1 MPPKKRVDSDNT
13 LEKFVDNLRS
23 LLSRIN
29 NGTDNLENLLGVVFP
44 RGGWLLEQFVNNFI
58 NNRDINRRA
67 SMNNTAQSI
76 PAADLL
82 TEDNWNVIR
91 DIYRGIL
98 NNKFINEFINK
109 KESINK
115 KTIDTILSIL
125 NMVKKHIEN
134 IVNYINEHYAP
145 EYTSLVNKFKE
156 LLEQIADIKAKLDHI
171 IIPPPKSHVRNSG
184 AMFQPTNGAASSSS
198 DLRPFTPK
206 KRTTTSTKT
215 RSAKRQKTQHPEEQ
229 VVNNDEVNL
238 QSPQEQRLLG
248 REKNRK
254 AQMLNDAKSSAVSFN
269 PVTPKNK
276 TTKSSVTTKKKTANT
291 SHASF
296 AKHTEP
302 KTPGNLAVNDKKNIQ
317 TPQAQRALLRGIGK
331 LINEEEEVRGN
342 LTDEESVA
350 FLTLEQQLILQNQP
364 PSDLPNVVPETQEQI
379 SDSVVN
385 LEGQFDDVAD
395 NQPEFD
401 LNAPDID
408 YQSEFDLNEDAPQEI
423 EWFTDDEMNALLQHY
438 FGNNDDVRL
447 MVAINLFQHGGVL
460 LRQNL
465 EDLQLQQALEQ
476 SFTEQA
482 PQRTII
488 VPINLGN
495 THWAA
500 LHIYFNTEDRTAP
513 EINYFDPFG
522 HRMPLELEEVLREVF
537 TGLQP
542 NDVLWYPIRFQY
554 DGHNCGPWT
563 IAILNSLVNN
573 SGLPDEDFNVNDAR
587 IMYRDIL
594 RQTVIGAVQ
603 PMAARISIDRNLQDG
618 EAMLGI
624 LNTEAI
630 DLDGDVTAIE
640 TNSEIIHLQQRVRE
654 QFLNANEPSAIQE
667 IAGDGNCFYR
677 SIALILYGRDALND
691 DAAYLGVRK
700 LVADYLERNRQ
711 QLEGYYNRWPN
722 DKKKDRNFDQ
732 YIHDVRTNSNQWA
745 GELEVISLIKIL
757 KRPIYTVEISSSDGA
772 SETGVTNCQ
781 QVHNINAN
789 NPLKMDEPIFVHYD
803 RKKQHYRAYVLG
815 SIVEETEPLPSSSS
829 PKSYLPQFNAAQNE
843 QHQIQNNAADFG
855 IHFEVPDSANVRLA
869 DRVVDNTTVP
879 ESTVNEPEEGLEVHR
894 DTVDINEDIAMEA
907 MLFAARDQFFI
918 EAEAEIEELLAEE
931 RDQFLLEAEAEVEAM
946 FIEESPTSPKR
957 GPGI

>member
-13 LEKFVDNLRS
+13 LEKFVDNLRF

-29 NGTDNLENLLGVVFP
+29 GTNNLDNLVEVVFP

-82 TEDNWNVIR
+82 TEDNWNIIR
-91 DIYRGIL
+91 KIYLGIL
-98 NNKFINEFINK
+98 NNQFINKFINKE
-109 KESINK
+109 ESINK
-115 KTIDTILSIL
+115 KTVDTILRIL

-134 IVNYINEHYAP
+134 IVDYINEHYAS
-145 EYTSLVNKFKE
+145 EYKSLVNKFKE
-156 LLEQIADIKAKLDHI
+156 LLERIADIKAKLDQI
-171 IIPPPKSHVRNSG
+171 IIPAPKSHVRNSG

-215 RSAKRQKTQHPEEQ
+215 RSTKRQKTQHPEEQ

-238 QSPQEQRLLG
+238 QSPQKQRLLG
-248 REKNRK
+248 RENRK
-254 AQMLNDAKSSAVSFN
+254 AQMLNDAQSSAVSFN

-296 AKHTEP
+296 AKHPEP
-302 KTPGNLAVNDKKNIQ
+302 KNPGNLAVNDKKNIQ

-350 FLTLEQQLILQNQP
+350 FLTLEQQLILQNKP
-364 PSDLPNVVPETQEQI
+364 PSDLPNVVPEPQEQI

-401 LNAPDID
+401 LNADEQPAFDPDID
-408 YQSEFDLNEDAPQEI
+408 YQSEFDLNEDAPQER

-438 FGNNDDVRL
+438 FGNNYDVRL
-447 MVAINLFQHGGVL
+447 MVAIDLFQHGGVL
-460 LRQNL
+460 LRKNL

-573 SGLPDEDFNVNDAR
+573 SGLPDEDFNINDAR
-587 IMYRDIL
+587 IMYRDTL
-594 RQTVIGAVQ
+594 
-603 PMAARISIDRNLQDG
+603 MAAGVGGQLYEIQDE
-618 EAMLGI
+618 EAMLG
-624 LNTEAI
+624 LNSEVI
-630 DLDGDVTAIE
+630 DLDNNTTTIE
-640 TNSEIIHLQQRVRE
+640 TDPAIIELQQRVHE
-654 QFLNANEPSAIQE
+654 QFLNANEPRAIQE

-677 SIALILYGRDALND
+677 SIALILHGRDALND
-691 DAAYLGVRK
+691 DTYLLRVRT
-700 LVADYLERNRQ
+700 LVADYLENHRQ
-711 QLEGYYNRWPN
+711 GLEDFYNRLPDN
-722 DKKKDRNFDQ
+722 KKNGRSFDQ

-757 KRPIYTVEISSSDGA
+757 ERPIYTLEISSSDGTF
-772 SETGVTNCQ
+772 EPEVTNCH
-781 QVHNINAN
+781 QVHGIQHAQH
-789 NPLKMDEPIFVHYD
+789 PLNMDKPIFVHYD
-803 RKKQHYRAYVLG
+803 RKKQHYRAYVSG
-815 SIVEETEPLPSSSS
+815 PIVEETETLPFSSS

-843 QHQIQNNAADFG
+843 QRQNG
-855 IHFEVPDSANVRLA
+855 ANVRVA
-869 DRVVDNTTVP
+869 NRVVDNTTMP
-879 ESTVNEPEEGLEVHR
+879 ESTVNKPEEGLEVHR
-894 DTVDINEDIAMEA
+894 DIVDVNEDIAMEA
-907 MLFAARDQFFI
+907 MLFAERDQFLL

-946 FIEESPTSPKR
+946 FIGRSPTSPKL